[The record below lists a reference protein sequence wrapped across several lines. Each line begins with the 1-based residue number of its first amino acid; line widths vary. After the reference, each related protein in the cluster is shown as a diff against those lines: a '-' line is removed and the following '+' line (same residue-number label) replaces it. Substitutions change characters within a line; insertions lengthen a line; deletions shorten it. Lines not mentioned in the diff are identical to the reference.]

1 MREQNIYLLQTSEV
15 ESTSRV
21 MTPSSIDIRE
31 DNIEDT
37 VMTVEIIGESAPG
50 SNLETIV
57 LSTAENFATRNVSN
71 ERGM

>member
-1 MREQNIYLLQTSEV
+1 MVKREQNIYLLQTSEV

-37 VMTVEIIGESAPG
+37 VKTVEIIGESAPA

-57 LSTAENFATRNVSN
+57 LSTAENFATGN